1 MAYTFSFS
9 SIART
14 TQVRLLKGADIA
26 HLDELDRK
34 YWLMLSC
41 AVTAMGPKG
50 EPLARLLDK
59 DGDGRVRVPEVLDA
73 IAWLRPRLKDFDLLF
88 VPAEGLSASDIAADT
103 PEGTPLAQLFAKLS
117 PEGILTAATVGE
129 AFKTFTASV
138 ANGDGVVPPTVADEK
153 FTPVGEAMIAVT
165 GGKAAVDG
173 SKGIGAET
181 VEAFVAALDAYK
193 AWKQAQVQCS
203 FPEGLSPAAVTAA
216 AVKLKSKIETFF
228 LTGELVRYNPAA
240 AATLPSP
247 TSLADLANAPLALVN
262 EANELPFADGINPN
276 DRADM
281 AVLETLAKALEPT
294 ATALTADL
302 WKEIWTAVSPF
313 VEWSNAKP
321 AGADVFSGMDEQL
334 FALAGEKA
342 VHEVYLKAIAEDAAQ
357 TPLAAAFDDLNRL
370 LIYRTGLLEF
380 LRNFV
385 NVEAF
390 YPPKAAALFQT
401 GTLYLDGRTCTLCL
415 PIDKAPA
422 AHATASK
429 ASNCCLVYCK
439 VTRPSEKLTRTI
451 CAIFTAGSAATLAVG
466 RNGLFYDLNG
476 KDWEAEVVHLVA
488 NPMGLTEAFFAPW
501 RKVADAFSAGIK
513 KLVTSKND
521 AATAGWVAK
530 AEKAATTPP
539 TTKPEAAPAAGGGAM
554 MASVATLGIA
564 LSFFATA
571 VTGIV
576 AALTSTPIWK
586 TGLAVLGIILIVSV
600 PSVLLTWFKLRTRD
614 LAPILNASGWAINRR
629 IGLTAGLGRFFT
641 QRALYVGKK
650 FVPAPQVVKVSPK
663 AFLITTGIVL
673 VLVGILAGW
682 WWMRTHCT
690 ACEKDVCPATEVA
703 PVAPEA
709 PVPETPTTP
718 AAVTPATPVT
728 PAPEGK

>member
-1 MAYTFSFS
+1 MGYTFSFS
-9 SIART
+9 TIART

-41 AVTAMGPKG
+41 ATTAMGPAG
-50 EPLARLLDK
+50 EPIAKLLDR

-73 IAWLRPRLKDFDLLF
+73 VSWLRPRLKDFDLLF
-88 VPAEGLSASDIAADT
+88 TASEGLSASDIAADT
-103 PEGTPLAQLFAKLS
+103 PEGAPLAQLFAKLA
-117 PEGILTAATVGE
+117 PEGLLTATTVGD
-129 AFKTFTASV
+129 AFKTFIASA
-138 ANGDGVVPPTVADEK
+138 ANGDGVVPPAAAGEK
-153 FTPVGEAMIAVT
+153 FAPVGEAMIAVT

-173 SKGIGAET
+173 SMGIAAET
-181 VEAFVAALDAYK
+181 IDAFSAALEAYK
-193 AWKQAQVQCS
+193 SWKQAQGLSS
-203 FPEGLSPAAVTAA
+203 FPEGLSPATVTAA

-247 TSLADLANAPLALVN
+247 TSLADLADAPLALVN
-262 EANELPFADGINPN
+262 EANELPFSDGINPN

-281 AVLETLAKALEPT
+281 AVLESLAKKLEPT

-302 WKEIWTAVSPF
+302 WKEMWAVVSPF

-321 AGADVFSGMDEQL
+321 AGADVFAGMDEQL
-334 FALAGEKA
+334 FALAGESTVYEAFRKA
-342 VHEVYLKAIAEDAAQ
+342 VAEDAAQ
-357 TPLAAAFDDLNRL
+357 APLAAAFDDLNRL
-370 LIYRTGLLEF
+370 LVYRTGLLQF

-390 YPPKAAALFQT
+390 YPPNPEALFQT
-401 GTLYLDGRTCTLCL
+401 GTLYLDGRACSLCL

-422 AHATASK
+422 AHASAAK
-429 ASNCCLVYCK
+429 AANCCLVYCK
-439 VTRPSEKLTRTI
+439 LTRASEKATRTV
-451 CAIFTAGSAATLAVG
+451 CAIFTAGTAATLSVG

-501 RKVADAFSAGIK
+501 RKVADAFSAGIRK
-513 KLVTSKND
+513 FITSKND

-530 AEKAATTPP
+530 AEKAAATPP
-539 TTKPEAAPAAGGGAM
+539 DAKAAPAAGGGAM

-576 AALTSTPIWK
+576 AALTSTPVWK
-586 TGLAVLGIILIVSV
+586 TGLAVIGVILIVSI

-614 LAPILNASGWAINRR
+614 LAPVLNASGWAINRR

-641 QRALYVGKK
+641 QQTLYVGKK
-650 FVPAPQVVKVSPK
+650 FVPAPQVVKIRPK
-663 AFLITTGIVL
+663 ASLIATGIVL
-673 VLVGILAGW
+673 VLAGILAGW
-682 WWMRTHCT
+682 WWWRSCCP
-690 ACEKDVCPATEVA
+690 ACEPETAAAPASAPAAPASAPAA
-703 PVAPEA
+703 PVAPA
-709 PVPETPTTP
+709 
-718 AAVTPATPVT
+718 T